1 MRGTYTALI
10 FKTENQTMKKTKLI
24 ISLIA
29 VFAIA
34 AVAAP
39 TATFVAT
46 GNSVDY
52 TPSADVAAGDVV
64 VQVSLL
70 GIATSNISANDLGA
84 LAVSGV
90 FDVPSDS
97 VAIPAGTQLYWD
109 AASEIATATAS
120 NYVAIGYAVAV
131 TTTNDAVVR
140 VLIK

>member
-1 MRGTYTALI
+1 
-10 FKTENQTMKKTKLI
+10 MKRINLI

-29 VFAIA
+29 VFAIT

-70 GIATSNISANDLGA
+70 GIATSNISSNDLGA

-97 VAIPAGTQLYWD
+97 VAIPAGTQLYWN
-109 AASEIATATAS
+109 AASQIATATSS